1 MFDYIKI
8 DEGANRLL
16 MCILILA
23 ICWFLVKWKKR
34 ATLPF
39 NVVMVYIS
47 VGFVSA
53 TVFYCL
59 SQNYWYYFDSKDIN
73 LAPLLYLVFLF
84 IVLALPFCMIDLKN
98 IKRIDDTGT
107 PFFRTQLL

>member
-39 NVVMVYIS
+39 NVVYIRGICFS
-47 VGFVSA
+47 H
-53 TVFYCL
+53 CL
-59 SQNYWYYFDSKDIN
+59 
-73 LAPLLYLVFLF
+73 LLLVTKLLVLF
-84 IVLALPFCMIDLKN
+84 
-98 IKRIDDTGT
+98 
-107 PFFRTQLL
+107 

>member
-34 ATLPF
+34 AILYCGLLP
-39 NVVMVYIS
+39 
-47 VGFVSA
+47 G
-53 TVFYCL
+53 
-59 SQNYWYYFDSKDIN
+59 W
-73 LAPLLYLVFLF
+73 FLF
-84 IVLALPFCMIDLKN
+84 LVKLEI
-98 IKRIDDTGT
+98 T
-107 PFFRTQLL
+107 

>member
-39 NVVMVYIS
+39 NVVMVYIYPWDL
-47 VGFVSA
+47 FQP
-53 TVFYCL
+53 L
-59 SQNYWYYFDSKDIN
+59 SFTACHKTIGII
-73 LAPLLYLVFLF
+73 LIAKIL
-84 IVLALPFCMIDLKN
+84 I
-98 IKRIDDTGT
+98 
-107 PFFRTQLL
+107 

>member
-73 LAPLLYLVFLF
+73 LAPPFIFGISVYRIGFTFLH
-84 IVLALPFCMIDLKN
+84 D
-98 IKRIDDTGT
+98 
-107 PFFRTQLL
+107 